1 MDFNQENYIL
11 NEKIYNELLTEIT
24 RFKNKNIQR
33 SYMLVGPAGT
43 GKSTFCLELSKRISG
58 KIVKLD
64 SNTFNNLDDSM
75 TKNLIENLECDFII
89 VDDIDRISYAQNTAR
104 FLYMLEYMKEFKTK
118 PTLLVTVNNILE
130 LDKAVLRPGR
140 FDDIIE
146 FNYPTK
152 NERKD
157 FIAKYFIK
165 LNKNVSQDHINAIA
179 NVTNGMT
186 QAYLKEYCFQYIIE
200 NNIQKLITKIKKR
213 KKFVEMSNIKCVS
226 DNDMK
231 ELLMKDNSQINAKT
245 LRGVARL
252 K

>member
-157 FIAKYFIK
+157 FIAKYLHRHF
-165 LNKNVSQDHINAIA
+165 A
-179 NVTNGMT
+179 
-186 QAYLKEYCFQYIIE
+186 
-200 NNIQKLITKIKKR
+200 
-213 KKFVEMSNIKCVS
+213 
-226 DNDMK
+226 
-231 ELLMKDNSQINAKT
+231 
-245 LRGVARL
+245 
-252 K
+252 